1 MRSPLLGFN
10 HNLKYRGRVYH
21 IQTED
26 SGEANPH
33 IFTHLF
39 HNGIILSTRK
49 TEYGQLLGLDDV
61 EDQVRK
67 LMQLQHKDM
76 MKGLLGGQF
85 DDKIVRFFGDLTA
98 PEAEIDPAAPKP
110 AAGEKPAPQILA
122 PSLPPPQPARK
133 SEKGGSARPIPSGG
147 GFTQEDTLLGL
158 GQKEQ
163 PASPGASA
171 LKTSTTTLR
180 EQSVSALGPAAEAPG
195 GLPRTRPPA
204 NPEPGKSEPAPSVVI
219 ARPAIIL
226 TGDEPSFGSFASPNS
241 QRPSS
246 RKPDKHV
253 ELFESTDTQL
263 ELTPVGAKQ
272 QAEPPV
278 PRTPPRPQVAQN
290 RLTGPI
296 EAPPGLFKPE
306 SSRQLP
312 DELMQL
318 SNSDTKVDDIILD
331 FLMAESLSK
340 ISGDDEPPKP

>member
-49 TEYGQLLGLDDV
+49 TEYAHLLGLDDV

-85 DDKIVRFFGDLTA
+85 DDKIVRYFGELVA
-98 PEAEIDPAAPKP
+98 PEAEPEAQKAEPAPAAM
-110 AAGEKPAPQILA
+110 A
-122 PSLPPPQPARK
+122 PPPQPAK
-133 SEKGGSARPIPSGG
+133 KPEKAGSAKPIPSGAR
-147 GFTQEDTLLGL
+147 FAQEDTKLGI
-158 GQKEQ
+158 GQSPPPPP
-163 PASPGASA
+163 PAAAPP
-171 LKTSTTTLR
+171 KTSTTTLR
-180 EQSVSALGPAAEAPG
+180 EQSVSALGPASDAAG
-195 GLPRTRPPA
+195 GLPRTRPPVA
-204 NPEPGKSEPAPSVVI
+204 PDPGKAAEPAPSVVI

-226 TGDEPSFGSFASPNS
+226 TGDEPSFGSFSSPAAS
-241 QRPSS
+241 RPSAK
-246 RKPDKHV
+246 KPERHV
-253 ELFESTDTQL
+253 EMFDTPDTQL
-263 ELTPVGAKQ
+263 DLTPVGSR
-272 QAEPPV
+272 PPEEAPV
-278 PRTPPRPQVAQN
+278 VRNPPRPPQPAPN

-296 EAPPGLFKPE
+296 QAPPGLFKPE
-306 SSRQLP
+306 SSKELP
-312 DELMQL
+312 EELMHL
-318 SNSDTKVDDIILD
+318 SNTDTKVDDIILD

-340 ISGDDEPPKP
+340 LPEDDDPQP

>member
-49 TEYGQLLGLDDV
+49 TEYAHLLGQSDV

-76 MKGLLGGQF
+76 MKGLLAGQF
-85 DDKIVRFFGDLTA
+85 DDKIVRYFGVLVA
-98 PEAEIDPAAPKP
+98 PEPEGEAPKP
-110 AAGEKPAPQILA
+110 EPTPAPA
-122 PSLPPPQPARK
+122 PTQQAKKPD
-133 SEKGGSARPIPSGG
+133 KGGTARPIPSGAV
-147 GFTQEDTLLGL
+147 FAQENTKLGL
-158 GQKEQ
+158 GQQNQ
-163 PASPGASA
+163 PPAATAAP
-171 LKTSTTTLR
+171 KTSTTTLR
-180 EQSVSALGPAAEAPG
+180 EQSVSALGPAQEAPG
-195 GLPRTRPPA
+195 ALPRTRPAPAAVDPA
-204 NPEPGKSEPAPSVVI
+204 NSEPAPSVVI

-226 TGDEPSFGSFASPNS
+226 TGDEPSFGSFSSPGAA
-241 QRPSS
+241 RPNAK
-246 RKPDKHV
+246 KPNRQV

-263 ELTPVGAKQ
+263 DLSPVGSRQTEDA
-272 QAEPPV
+272 PV
-278 PRTPPRPQVAQN
+278 VRNPPRAPQPGPN

-306 SSRQLP
+306 SSTELP
-312 DELMQL
+312 EELMHL
-318 SNSDTKVDDIILD
+318 TSTDTKVDDIILD

-340 ISGDDEPPKP
+340 LPQDDDLQP

>member
-49 TEYGQLLGLDDV
+49 TEYGHLLGAEDV

-85 DDKIVRFFGDLTA
+85 DDKIVKYFGELTVPESEADAAARQAAADKPA
-98 PEAEIDPAAPKP
+98 PAPAAPP
-110 AAGEKPAPQILA
+110 
-122 PSLPPPQPARK
+122 LPPPHRK
-133 SEKGGSARPIPSGG
+133 SEKGGSARPIPNAAA
-147 GFTQEDTLLGL
+147 FAQEDTMLGM
-158 GQKEQ
+158 GQGAAPP
-163 PASPGASA
+163 PAPSVP
-171 LKTSTTTLR
+171 KTSTTTLR
-180 EQSVSALGPAAEAPG
+180 EQSVSALGPASDAPG

-204 NPEPGKSEPAPSVVI
+204 TPDPGKSEPAPSVVI

-226 TGDEPSFGSFASPNS
+226 TGDEPTFGSFSSPNS
-241 QRPSS
+241 QRPST

-253 ELFESTDTQL
+253 EMFDSPDTQL
-263 ELTPVGAKQ
+263 DLTPVGLKQ
-272 QAEPPV
+272 PEEPPV
-278 PRTPPRPQVAQN
+278 VTPQVKPPLPNPN

-296 EAPPGLFKPE
+296 QAPPGLFKPE
-306 SSRQLP
+306 SSKQLP

-340 ISGDDEPPKP
+340 ISGDDDPQP

>member
-49 TEYGQLLGLDDV
+49 TEYAHLLGLDDV

-76 MKGLLGGQF
+76 MKGLLAGQF
-85 DDKIVRFFGDLTA
+85 DDKIVRYFGVLVA
-98 PEAEIDPAAPKP
+98 PEAEVEAPKP
-110 AAGEKPAPQILA
+110 EPAPAQATA
-122 PSLPPPQPARK
+122 PLHQARK
-133 SEKGGSARPIPSGG
+133 PDKVGTARPIPSGAV
-147 GFTQEDTLLGL
+147 FAQEDTMLGM
-158 GQKEQ
+158 GQAQ
-163 PASPGASA
+163 PPPPTAAP
-171 LKTSTTTLR
+171 KTSTTTLR
-180 EQSVSALGPAAEAPG
+180 EQSVSALGPAPEAPG
-195 GLPRTRPPA
+195 GLQRTRPPTVTDPA
-204 NPEPGKSEPAPSVVI
+204 KSEPAPSVVI

-226 TGDEPSFGSFASPNS
+226 TGDEPSFGSFSSPGNA
-241 QRPSS
+241 RPSPK
-246 RKPDKHV
+246 KPNRHV

-263 ELTPVGAKQ
+263 DLAPVGSHQ
-272 QAEPPV
+272 PEESPV
-278 PRTPPRPQVAQN
+278 VRAPRPSQPGPN

-306 SSRQLP
+306 SSTELP
-312 DELMQL
+312 EELMHL
-318 SNSDTKVDDIILD
+318 SSADTKVDDIILD

-340 ISGDDEPPKP
+340 LPHDDDPKP

>member
-49 TEYGQLLGLDDV
+49 TEYAHLLGTDDV

-76 MKGLLGGQF
+76 MKGLLAGQF
-85 DDKIVRFFGDLTA
+85 DDKIVRYFGVLVA
-98 PEAEIDPAAPKP
+98 PEADGEAPRSEPAPAA
-110 AAGEKPAPQILA
+110 
-122 PSLPPPQPARK
+122 LPPPQPRK
-133 SEKGGSARPIPSGG
+133 PEKTGTAKPIPSGAV
-147 GFTQEDTLLGL
+147 FAQEDTKLGM
-158 GQKEQ
+158 GQGQ
-163 PASPGASA
+163 PPPAAA
-171 LKTSTTTLR
+171 AKTSTTTLR
-180 EQSVSALGPAAEAPG
+180 EQSVSALGPAQETPGPG
-195 GLPRTRPPA
+195 GLPRTRPAPVADPA
-204 NPEPGKSEPAPSVVI
+204 KSEPSPSVVI

-226 TGDEPSFGSFASPNS
+226 TGDEPSFGSFSSPGAT
-241 QRPSS
+241 RPTAK
-246 RKPDKHV
+246 KPNRQV
-253 ELFESTDTQL
+253 ELFEATDTQL
-263 ELTPVGAKQ
+263 DLSPVGSRPAE
-272 QAEPPV
+272 EPPV
-278 PRTPPRPQVAQN
+278 VRNPRPSQPGPN

-306 SSRQLP
+306 SSTELP
-312 DELMQL
+312 EELMHL
-318 SNSDTKVDDIILD
+318 NSADTKVDDIILD

-340 ISGDDEPPKP
+340 LPHEDDPKP